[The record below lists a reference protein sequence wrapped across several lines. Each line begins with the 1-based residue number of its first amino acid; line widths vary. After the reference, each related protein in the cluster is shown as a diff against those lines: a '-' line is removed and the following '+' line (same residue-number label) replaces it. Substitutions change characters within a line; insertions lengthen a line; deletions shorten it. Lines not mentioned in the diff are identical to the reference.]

1 MTTPRPEPAVAVSPV
16 RRSVMLCRGRTE
28 ASAVYSLFDL
38 DPSGAGDVRQVDGV
52 VVNPESYHDK
62 VADQLVY
69 QPLRTVPGR

>member
-1 MTTPRPEPAVAVSPV
+1 MSRAD
-16 RRSVMLCRGRTE
+16 R

-52 VVNPESYHDK
+52 VVNPERHHDK

-69 QPLRTVPGR
+69 QSLRTVPRR